1 MLHPFMTEEL
11 ARQRRATLHAQ
22 SHNQRLAHQLQLK
35 ARTDPARDR
44 FAATAQ
50 TLARQVHALVARA
63 T

>member
-35 ARTDPARDR
+35 ARTDWTSPREVDTGAMRPWSM
-44 FAATAQ
+44 
-50 TLARQVHALVARA
+50 VAG
-63 T
+63 